1 MSAAATG
8 ALALL
13 PQLAAQLLPLIVPL
27 LDAALRVCT
36 PVLLA
41 GLGALIAQRAGVVNL
56 GIEGMMLA
64 SALAGVVGS
73 AYSGSAWAGLLAAVA
88 CGVLLGLLL
97 AGAVHLL
104 RADLILSGVALNLAA
119 AAGTTMALF
128 LLTGDK
134 GISTSLASKVLPK
147 IDLPL
152 IAAIPVL
159 SVLLSGR
166 HVLTYAAFGAVPLV
180 ALLLRRT
187 RFGLRLRAVG
197 HDPQAAAIA
206 GIGVM
211 RVQCIAL
218 ALSGGF
224 AGLAGAY
231 LSMGYVSWFAANMT
245 AGRGYMAIAAEV
257 MGRGTALGTCVS
269 AMLLGVAESAAV
281 QLQGAGLPS
290 ELLQTIPYV
299 VPVVALCLYA
309 RRARRLAR
317 AAGIYPTES
326 LES

>member
-1 MSAAATG
+1 MSAAP
-8 ALALL
+8 LQMLL
-13 PQLAAQLLPLIVPL
+13 SLVPL

-56 GIEGMMLA
+56 GLEGMMLA
-64 SALAGVVGS
+64 GALAGVVGS
-73 AYSGSAWAGLLAAVA
+73 AWTGSAWAGLLAALA
-88 CGVLLGLLL
+88 CGAVLGLLL

-119 AAGTTMALF
+119 AAGTTMVLF

-134 GISTSLASKVLPK
+134 GISTSLASKVLPTL
-147 IDLPL
+147 DLPL
-152 IAAIPVL
+152 LDRIPVL

-166 HVLTYAAFGAVPLV
+166 HVLTYAAFAAVPLV
-180 ALLLRRT
+180 ALLLRHSRY
-187 RFGLRLRAVG
+187 GLRLRAVG
-197 HDPQAAAIA
+197 HDAQAAAIA
-206 GIGVM
+206 GVAVA
-211 RVQCIAL
+211 RVQCTAL
-218 ALSGGF
+218 ALSGAF

-245 AGRGYMAIAAEV
+245 AGRGYMGIAAEV
-257 MGRGTALGTCVS
+257 MGRGTALGTCAS
-269 AMLLGVAESAAV
+269 ALLLGLAEAAAV

-290 ELLQTIPYV
+290 ELIQTIPYI

-309 RRARRLAR
+309 RRASRLSR
-317 AAGIYPTES
+317 AAGATPTTSME
-326 LES
+326 